1 MFQSRRH
8 RTKIGGLLVMGEV
21 VFHSVVRGVRA
32 KHNNAF
38 VALGV
43 SLMQVVT
50 FVLVFFLMFQ
60 LIGMRSAGLRGD
72 FLLYILSGIFL
83 FMIQNKTISAVAGAE
98 GLNSPMMQH
107 APMNSLIG
115 IAAAAIGALYLQVLT
130 LMIILFG
137 YHAIVTPVY
146 IDDPIGALGMLML
159 AWFSGISIG
168 LLFLVLKPWF
178 PSISGILRTI
188 YQRAN
193 MIASGKMFVANTLP
207 TYLLATFDWNPLFHI
222 IDQSR
227 GYVFLNYNPH
237 FTSWEYAFWVS
248 LTLVM
253 IGLMG
258 EFFTRRRISASWSAR

>member
-8 RTKIGGLLVMGEV
+8 RTAVGGLLVMAEV
-21 VFHSVVRGVRA
+21 IFHSVVRGIRA

-38 VALGV
+38 IALGV

-50 FVLVFFLMFQ
+50 FVLIFYLMF
-60 LIGMRSAGLRGD
+60 LLMGVRSAGLRGD

-83 FMIQNKTISAVAGAE
+83 FMIQNKTISAVSGAE
-98 GLNSPMMQH
+98 GLNSAMMQH

-115 IAAAAIGALYLQVLT
+115 IASAAIGALYLQILVL
-130 LMIILFG
+130 LIILFG
-137 YHAIVTPVY
+137 YHVIVTPVY
-146 IDDPIGALGMLML
+146 IDDPIGALGMVML
-159 AWFSGISIG
+159 AWFSGISVG

-178 PSISGILRTI
+178 PNISGILRTI

-193 MIASGKMFVANTLP
+193 MIASGKMFVANSLP
-207 TYLLATFDWNPLFHI
+207 SSLLVMFDWNPLFHI

-227 GYVFLNYNPH
+227 GFVFLNYSPRY
-237 FTSWEYAFWVS
+237 TSWEYAFWLSV
-248 LTLVM
+248 TLVM

-258 EFFTRRRISASWSAR
+258 EFYTRRRVSVSWNAR